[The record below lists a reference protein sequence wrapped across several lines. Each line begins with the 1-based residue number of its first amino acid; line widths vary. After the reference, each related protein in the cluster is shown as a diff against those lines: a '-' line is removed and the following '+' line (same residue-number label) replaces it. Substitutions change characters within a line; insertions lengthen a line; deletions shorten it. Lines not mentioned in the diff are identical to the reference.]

1 MRIHEHPIL
10 GSLPDTHLVTITVD
24 GRPILARSG
33 EPIWAALMAAGIVVA
48 HYTHTL
54 REPRGAF
61 CGIGRCTDCAM
72 TVDGV
77 PNVRTCVAPVQEGMV
92 VETQDRLEP

>member
-1 MRIHEHPIL
+1 MRILEHPIL
-10 GSLPDTHLVTITVD
+10 GSLPDARLIQITVD
-24 GRPILARSG
+24 GRPVSARNG
-33 EPIWAALMAAGIVVA
+33 EPVWAALMAAGIVVA
-48 HYTHTL
+48 HYTHKL

-77 PNVRTCVAPVQEGMV
+77 PNTRTCVTPAREGMV
-92 VETQDRLEP
+92 VETQDGLEQ